1 MELEERVRSLKE
13 RVALLN
19 AKVRPIDE
27 TSSNKA
33 KAEVSRQE
41 DRGDSRSAW
50 LRKGLAEAK
59 EEN

>member
-1 MELEERVRSLKE
+1 MELEEKVKSLKE

-19 AKVRPIDE
+19 AKVRPSNA

-33 KAEVSRQE
+33 QTEVSRQE